1 MLLKK
6 SLKNSCCSNFIKR
19 LPKKI
24 FNKVGEAG
32 SKLSQGQRQR
42 IGIAR
47 ALYNDLPIL
56 VLDEITSS
64 LDNNNSNKIVSQILE
79 IKDKTVIFST
89 HKPELLKNF
98 DTIIRIRKGN
108 IFFEKK
114 LK

>member
-1 MLLKK
+1 
-6 SLKNSCCSNFIKR
+6 
-19 LPKKI
+19 
-24 FNKVGEAG
+24 
-32 SKLSQGQRQR
+32 
-42 IGIAR
+42 
-47 ALYNDLPIL
+47 

-98 DTIIRIRKGN
+98 DTIIRIQKGN